1 MFNQRN
7 QWLWISDIIRREAVS
22 SPWSYTGVHVSIS
35 NCEACPI
42 VLYTGCTWYWFPFWI
57 CKRAINCCAEYWC
70 PALNSKTTY
79 SVWCE
84 FFQHLLLFFASMGSF
99 WSVLSSFMW
108 WLSNYALISLH
119 DADSGSK
126 RWAAVAIRISF
137 TSPFSECTNCVFC
150 ATDVLFVFA
159 QAQVSPFCRM
169 YKSYFWFFW
178 HSSFNAMMLQW
189 DVSPFSECTNLPSD
203 ASNLLFWWFFVQQR
217 QVSPSSEC
225 TILFLCAWQC
235 LTCWIEWLFE
245 LQDWVSDFSEC
256 TNLVFDALWA

>member
-7 QWLWISDIIRREAVS
+7 HGLGISDIIRREAVS

-35 NCEACPI
+35 NCEACPL

-126 RWAAVAIRISF
+126 RWAAVSIRISF
-137 TSPFSECTNCVFC
+137 TSPFSECTFDMWCGTDNFFC
-150 ATDVLFVFA
+150 D
-159 QAQVSPFCRM
+159 
-169 YKSYFWFFW
+169 YFIT
-178 HSSFNAMMLQW
+178 SSLILRQ
-189 DVSPFSECTNLPSD
+189 DVSPFSECTNL
-203 ASNLLFWWFFVQQR
+203 
-217 QVSPSSEC
+217 
-225 TILFLCAWQC
+225 
-235 LTCWIEWLFE
+235 
-245 LQDWVSDFSEC
+245 
-256 TNLVFDALWA
+256 VFDAFWMHKSGFWCFIFNHFGAADPCKWLLSDF